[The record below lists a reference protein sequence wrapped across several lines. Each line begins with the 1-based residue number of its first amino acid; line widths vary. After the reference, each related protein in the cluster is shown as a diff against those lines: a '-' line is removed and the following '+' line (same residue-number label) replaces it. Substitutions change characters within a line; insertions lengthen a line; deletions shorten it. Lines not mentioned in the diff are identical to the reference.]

1 VSKTLLIS
9 IVTPS
14 FNQASYLDEALRSVQ
29 SQKYPNLEHIVVDGG
44 STDESVQILKDY
56 STQAEWKHLR
66 WISEPDDGQSDALNK
81 GFRMARGEIIGWLN
95 SDDVYRPSCLHHV
108 IEAFQRFKD
117 ADIIYGD
124 YTWIDSEGRL
134 LQLRRETSFSEFV
147 LLYHRVLYI
156 PTTATFMRRRF
167 IDEGN
172 LIDKSYRYSMD
183 YEFFVRLTT
192 KGYRFKHIS
201 SLLADF
207 RWQPDSKS
215 SKAPQLQFS
224 ELNAALAAHRSWVGQ
239 GGTPARIL
247 LKLARICAA
256 ARRVAEKAARGYYLD
271 QFRPPATL
279 RGSGS

>member
-1 VSKTLLIS
+1 VEKIPPIS

-14 FNQASYLDEALRSVQ
+14 FNQAQYLDEALRSVQ
-29 SQKYPNLEHIVVDGG
+29 SQDYSNLEHIVVDGA
-44 STDESVQILKDY
+44 STDGSIEILRNY
-56 STQAEWKHLR
+56 STQARWKHLR

-95 SDDVYRPSCLHHV
+95 SDDAYRPRCFHRV
-108 IEAFQRFKD
+108 IEAFQRFKE

-124 YTWIDSEGRL
+124 CTWIDAGGRL

-172 LIDKSYRYSMD
+172 LIDISYRYAMD
-183 YEFFVRLTT
+183 YEFFLRLTG
-192 KGYRFKHIS
+192 KGYKFQHIS
-201 SLLADF
+201 SVLADF
-207 RWQPDSKS
+207 RWQPESKS
-215 SKAPQLQFS
+215 SKAAQHQFR
-224 ELNAALAAHRSWVGQ
+224 ELNLALATYRPWIKR
-239 GGTPARIL
+239 GGASATVL

-256 ARRVAEKAARGYYLD
+256 ARRYAEKAARGYYLD
-271 QFRPPATL
+271 QFRPNPTL
-279 RGSGS
+279 RESRS